1 MSGPLGSITGIFES
15 VIEMLSSKNGR
26 VPKIIASTATTR
38 NTQHQIERLYGN
50 RSVNVFPPTGINY
63 NDSFFA
69 KESTTSK
76 RRYIGLMPTG
86 KTSIDTQLQLLA
98 HLLVARL
105 EVYADKSTK
114 DAINNYWTIVSY
126 YNSLKDVGKI
136 FNKVGDEISTFTS
149 TLQYRLAQLFQPDFK
164 DFTFNYFGIP
174 NRTQELTSRVEST
187 KIKSVLSEIEKPFDS
202 KKIEKS
208 AKGNTYIN
216 DVVDFVLATNMISVG
231 IDISKLNIMLLNG
244 MPKNVAE
251 YIQASSRVGRSTQGL
266 AISLLNPNRA
276 REKSYFE
283 HFNNFHQ
290 AFYKNVEPLS
300 VTPFTE
306 NTIEKMLSSL
316 MVSFV
321 RNTVS
326 GMTGNKDVVHFQ
338 KEMIEPLK
346 EFINNRY
353 GCHSYESNLFEKKI
367 DELAYDWI
375 ERVRKSG
382 IKEYKQL
389 LKKPAEKD
397 DNQDWVLMQ
406 SMREIDSNTFISIKE
421 VF

>member
-1 MSGPLGSITGIFES
+1 M
-15 VIEMLSSKNGR
+15 
-26 VPKIIASTATTR
+26 
-38 NTQHQIERLYGN
+38 
-50 RSVNVFPPTGINY
+50 
-63 NDSFFA
+63 
-69 KESTTSK
+69 
-76 RRYIGLMPTG
+76 
-86 KTSIDTQLQLLA
+86 
-98 HLLVARL
+98 
-105 EVYADKSTK
+105 
-114 DAINNYWTIVSY
+114 
-126 YNSLKDVGKI
+126 
-136 FNKVGDEISTFTS
+136 
-149 TLQYRLAQLFQPDFK
+149 
-164 DFTFNYFGIP
+164 
-174 NRTQELTSRVEST
+174 
-187 KIKSVLSEIEKPFDS
+187 
-202 KKIEKS
+202 
-208 AKGNTYIN
+208 
-216 DVVDFVLATNMISVG
+216 VDFVLATNMISVG

-290 AFYKNVEPLS
+290 AFYKSVEPLS

-326 GMTGNKDVVHFQ
+326 GMTGNKDVIHFQ

-353 GCHSYESNLFEKKI
+353 GSHSYESNLFEKKI

-375 ERVRKSG
+375 ERVKKSG

-389 LKKPAEKD
+389 LKKPAEKY

>member
-1 MSGPLGSITGIFES
+1 
-15 VIEMLSSKNGR
+15 
-26 VPKIIASTATTR
+26 
-38 NTQHQIERLYGN
+38 
-50 RSVNVFPPTGINY
+50 
-63 NDSFFA
+63 
-69 KESTTSK
+69 
-76 RRYIGLMPTG
+76 MPTG
-86 KTSIDTQLQLLA
+86 KTSIDTQLQVLA
-98 HLLVARL
+98 HLLVARI
-105 EVYADKSTK
+105 EVFADKNTK

-136 FNKVGDEISTFTS
+136 FNKVGDEVSTFTS

-187 KIKSVLSEIEKPFDS
+187 KIKSVLSEIEMPFDS
-202 KKIEKS
+202 EKIKKS

-290 AFYKNVEPLS
+290 AFYKSVEPLS

-321 RNTVS
+321 RNKVS

-346 EFINNRY
+346 DFINNRY
-353 GCHSYESNLFEKKI
+353 GSHTYESNLFERKI

-389 LKKPAEKD
+389 LKKPAEKN